1 MHSINGYMKHTK
13 SERLFE
19 EFAQK
24 QGWNISKISESLN
37 KSPDYDV
44 LINCKRMI
52 FEIKEIVENE
62 DDKRNK
68 KFLKEHGYSD
78 VISKTPGQYV
88 RAKII
93 SAKNQLKK
101 FKELKIPMLVV
112 LYDNSM
118 NRTTKLDQYEL
129 LVGMYGLESVILA
142 FPQDKH
148 RSPYS
153 VGMKYGTKSQ
163 TNKQHNTSISALAV
177 IVEKDNNLVLDIY
190 HNKFASVPLSNYD
203 ISGEYISHYRL
214 ACGNEP
220 FDRPT
225 WEKSN

>member
-1 MHSINGYMKHTK
+1 MLLKHTK

-19 EFAQK
+19 KFAQK
-24 QGWNISKISESLN
+24 QGWNISKIPKSPT

-44 LINCKRMI
+44 FINNKRMI

-68 KFLKEHGYSD
+68 KLLKEGGYP

-93 SAKNQLKK
+93 SAKKQLKE

-118 NRTTKLDQYEL
+118 NQFAKLEQYEL
-129 LVGMYGLESVILA
+129 LAGMYGLESVILA
-142 FPQDKH
+142 LPQDK
-148 RSPYS
+148 RQSPYS
-153 VGMKYGTKSQ
+153 VGMKYGKKSQ
-163 TNKQHNTSISALAV
+163 TNRLHNTSISALAV
-177 IVEKDNNLVLDIY
+177 IVENDNSLVLDIY
-190 HNKFASVPLSNYD
+190 HNKHASAPLSNYD
-203 ISGEYISHYRL
+203 ISGENISHYRL

-220 FDRPT
+220 FDRPM

>member
-1 MHSINGYMKHTK
+1 MKHTK

-24 QGWNISKISESLN
+24 KGWNISKIPKSLN

-44 LINCKRMI
+44 FINYKRMI

-68 KFLKEHGYSD
+68 KLLKERGYSD

-93 SAKNQLKK
+93 SAKNQLKE
-101 FKELKIPMLVV
+101 FKELKIPMLVA

-118 NRTTKLDQYEL
+118 NRITKLDPYEL

-142 FPQDKH
+142 LPQDKH
-148 RSPYS
+148 QAPYS

-163 TNKQHNTSISALAV
+163 TNRQHNTSISALAV
-177 IVEKDNNLVLDIY
+177 IIEKDNNLMLDILY
-190 HNKFASVPLSNYD
+190 HNQFASVPLTNYD
-203 ISGEYISHYRL
+203 ISGENISHYRL